1 MEVVNDILGYK
12 NRKIFQNTDYFS
24 FSLDSVLLAN
34 FATIRIR
41 DKKIVD
47 LGCGNGV
54 IPLIMSLRTDKK
66 ILGVELQEK
75 LFDLAQKSVFF
86 NNLDDR
92 IQLINQNMKDFANNI
107 ENINQ
112 FDLVVC
118 NPPYFKVNDK
128 KNFFNES
135 REKLIARHEVEINLE
150 ELFTCAKKILAN
162 DGNFAMV
169 HRPERMLEI
178 LELYRKNGIEPKRI
192 RFVYEKINKDCNLIL
207 IEGQKNG
214 KVGLKIEKPLLLY
227 KDDDSYSDEYGSLLV
242 EVAK

>member
-66 ILGVELQEK
+66 IIGVELQEK
-75 LFDLAQKSVFF
+75 LFALAQKSVSF

>member
-75 LFDLAQKSVFF
+75 LFALAQKSVSF

-135 REKLIARHEVEINLE
+135 REKLIARHEVKINLE